1 MSFEVL
7 KEEEGRVVSKLYSY
21 TYEEYEDEDKGPGT
35 MAEDILADPELAG
48 LKELVIGDWG
58 GAWENSCQ
66 ERIDAIQL

>member
-7 KEEEGRVVSKLYSY
+7 TEEEGRVVSKLYSY

-48 LKELVIGDWG
+48 LKELVIEIGRASWRDRV
-58 GAWENSCQ
+58 CT
-66 ERIDAIQL
+66 DV